1 MPHHLGLQATN
12 WDRTLHHW
20 SQIHRSESISSRRYT
35 IYLSPTW
42 DPTPGQDQVSRPRCT
57 LHHHLFEDN
66 EGALALARCPKMRPR
81 TKHLCLK
88 YHHFREQHVRRGLV
102 IPEPIDTKEQTG
114 GIFTK
119 ALPKDQFQYVRR
131 KLCGWWILQHPWYFY
146 DSLSGFLPEELGILE
161 NILPSSLHHFP
172 IISVFHAY
180 TCFCVLTIYYFYLQ
194 EKWTVESTLF
204 VAIKILDRQQIWER
218 EHRIEMKS
226 PESLLACMHSFSS
239 AT

>member
-12 WDRTLHHW
+12 WDRALHHW
-20 SQIHRSESISSRRYT
+20 SQIHRSESFSSRRYS

-119 ALPKDQFQYVRR
+119 ALPRDQLQYVRW
-131 KLCGWWILQHPWYFY
+131 KLCGWCILQHPCIFTTHWV
-146 DSLSGFLPEELGILE
+146 GFCLRNSASSKTYCHHLYI
-161 NILPSSLHHFP
+161 IFPSSAFFTRLQYLLLRSYLLLRVLRSTP
-172 IISVFHAY
+172 SV
-180 TCFCVLTIYYFYLQ
+180 
-194 EKWTVESTLF
+194 
-204 VAIKILDRQQIWER
+204 
-218 EHRIEMKS
+218 
-226 PESLLACMHSFSS
+226 P
-239 AT
+239 